1 MGFIL
6 KNRFNA
12 GHQLA
17 EALSTYREVPDLL
30 ILALPRGGVPVAYEI
45 ARELGAELDILMVRK
60 LGAPFHPELAM
71 GAIASGGARVFNT
84 DVIRSTRVTAGQ
96 VEVIVEREQADL
108 QQRELEYRGATPRPE
123 IQGRTVI
130 LVDDGVATGAS
141 MLAAVQALRSL
152 NPSRIVVAVPVAPL
166 EAIRELKAAAD
177 DCVYLAAPPEF
188 ESVGQWFRDFTQVT
202 SEEVRD
208 LLRWGRGNYAG
219 KSDKEARA

>member
-60 LGAPFHPELAM
+60 LGTPFHPELAM

-84 DVIRSTRVTAGQ
+84 DVIRSARVAAEQ

-123 IQGRTVI
+123 IQDRMVI

-177 DCVYLAAPPEF
+177 DCVYLAALPEF
-188 ESVGQWFRDFTQVT
+188 ESVGQWYRDFTQVT

-208 LLRWGRGNYAG
+208 LLRWGRRNYAS
-219 KSDKEARA
+219 KSGKEARA